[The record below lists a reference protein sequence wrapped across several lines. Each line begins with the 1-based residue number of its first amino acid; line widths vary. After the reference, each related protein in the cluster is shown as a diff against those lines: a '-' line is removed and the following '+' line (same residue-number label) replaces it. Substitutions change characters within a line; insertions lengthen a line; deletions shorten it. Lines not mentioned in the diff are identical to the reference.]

1 MEINQKLIFKET
13 IEELIK
19 LSEKYR
25 DLVWYARKPSIS
37 DVDEEYKNL
46 PEEMRE
52 VVKKCIQDVQTRFPE
67 EIKDLNSD
75 RSNWEHGFNSGCLSS
90 FRFILTAIHEGLD
103 IANEEFPKL
112 DT

>member
-1 MEINQKLIFKET
+1 MQINQKLIFKET

-37 DVDEEYKNL
+37 DVDEEYNHL

-52 VVKKCIQDVQTRFPE
+52 IVKNCILDVQKRFPE
-67 EIKDLNSD
+67 EIKDLSSD
-75 RSNWEHGFNSGCLSS
+75 SSNWEHGFNSGCLSS